1 MSGLLRN
8 YNMLSGGI
16 GDASQITAEFVNGAS
31 AGITYPT
38 S

>member
-1 MSGLLRN
+1 MSGLLMN

-16 GDASQITAEFVNGAS
+16 GDASQISAEFVNAAQ
-31 AGITYPT
+31 AGMTYPT